1 MNLELFKI
9 LSFALDN
16 YEKISAK
23 IFGGGELYLK
33 IYTKRPENEVLN
45 HFEQQN
51 FNTTVLEK
59 CYRNPKLI
67 ENDHELGLEL
77 IIDFDIPDRPMLTLI
92 SNEPED

>member
-33 IYTKRPENEVLN
+33 IYTKRPENEVLK
-45 HFEQQN
+45 HFEEQN
-51 FNTTVLEK
+51 FKTTV
-59 CYRNPKLI
+59 
-67 ENDHELGLEL
+67 
-77 IIDFDIPDRPMLTLI
+77 
-92 SNEPED
+92 